1 MNFKSNGKILL
12 TAEYAVLDGAKALA
26 LPTKFG
32 QSMEVSLSGSPGI
45 IQWKSLDANGNTWF
59 ETRMQISENGILSAA
74 HSADKEEKKLVER
87 LEQILN
93 HCFDKKPG
101 FFHGKGFTI
110 TTRLDFDRSW
120 GLGTSSTLINNLAQ
134 WLEIDA
140 FDLLANTFGGSG
152 YDLAAA
158 ANDQPITYQLGTGK
172 PAVFKADFNPP
183 FQDELFFVYLNRKQ
197 NSRQAIARYK
207 AQESE
212 IQKLVEKISGLTE
225 QIMQCEDLP
234 TFELLLNTHEAL
246 ISQAIALPQVKNEL
260 FPDFPGSIKSLGGWG
275 GDFVL
280 ATGNEQAENYFRN
293 KNYHTIFR
301 YQDLIL

>member
-212 IQKLVEKISGLTE
+212 IQKLVEK
-225 QIMQCEDLP
+225 
-234 TFELLLNTHEAL
+234 
-246 ISQAIALPQVKNEL
+246 K
-260 FPDFPGSIKSLGGWG
+260 FPD
-275 GDFVL
+275 
-280 ATGNEQAENYFRN
+280 
-293 KNYHTIFR
+293 
-301 YQDLIL
+301 